1 LSGAAWLIL
10 PTFDEADNVE
20 AVVTAAREVLAACTA
35 ADGFRILV
43 VDDDSPDGTGRIADG
58 LAERFAEVEVLH
70 RPVREGLGPAYLAG
84 FERALASGAGYVFEM
99 DADFSHDPADLAR
112 LLRAVRDEGADLALG
127 SRYAA
132 GGGVTEW
139 GLVRRAVS
147 RGGSRYAG
155 FVLRLGL
162 RDLTGG
168 FKCFRAEVLRAIGLE
183 SVRSK
188 GYAFQVELTYRAVRS
203 GFRVVE
209 VPITFRDR
217 RLGRSKMSWRIAG
230 EAAWLV
236 PRLRRHYTLYSASQ
250 SPEEN
255 QMAGTLKDVTDANFQ
270 VEVLESEN
278 PVLVDFWAPWCGP
291 CRVVAPVLEEI
302 ASEREDLT
310 IVKLNV
316 DDNQVTAAQFEV
328 LSIPTMILFKNGQA
342 AKKIIGAYPK
352 KKLEAE
358 LQPVLA

>member
-1 LSGAAWLIL
+1 
-10 PTFDEADNVE
+10 
-20 AVVTAAREVLAACTA
+20 
-35 ADGFRILV
+35 
-43 VDDDSPDGTGRIADG
+43 
-58 LAERFAEVEVLH
+58 VLH
-70 RPVREGLGPAYLAG
+70 RSVREGLGPAYLAG
-84 FERALASGAGYVFEM
+84 FAHALREGAEYVFEM
-99 DADFSHDPADLAR
+99 DADFSHDPAGLGR
-112 LLRAVRDEGADLALG
+112 LLQAVRDGGADLALG
-127 SRYAA
+127 SRYVD
-132 GGGVTEW
+132 GGAVTDW

-147 RGGSRYAG
+147 RGGSRYASA
-155 FVLRLGL
+155 VLRLPL

-168 FKCFRAEVLRAIGLE
+168 FKCFRAGVLRTIGLE

-236 PRLRRHYTLYSASQ
+236 PRLRRHYTLYSGTQ
-250 SPEEN
+250 SPEEK

-270 VEVLESEN
+270 AEVLESEN

-302 ASEREDLT
+302 AAEREDLT

-358 LQPVLA
+358 LEPALA